1 MACTETDEFARGMHP
16 TGGLRP
22 PLLIGARPLAGEK
35 TPFAMHERI
44 LPGAAG
50 VSPPWFASRV
60 CNGDRLSRGG
70 TFRPWTRLARATI
83 ENRNRSAAIVGQQ
96 ERRAS
101 ARRGSQAAFA
111 TATVYRGEA
120 RFDRGPGS
128 HELQS
133 RIAIDQRQSSVNKSG
148 GRQPAVVSLNR
159 ACNGDRLSRGVI
171 AFLAHDRHPRHG
183 WLTPAALDSDV
194 RRRLHRKARFLPVRC
209 LPRGANAPRS

>member
-60 CNGDRLSRGG
+60 CNGDRLSR
-70 TFRPWTRLARATI
+70 
-83 ENRNRSAAIVGQQ
+83 
-96 ERRAS
+96 
-101 ARRGSQAAFA
+101 
-111 TATVYRGEA
+111 EA

-133 RIAIDQRQSSVNKSG
+133 RIAIDQRQSSVNRSG
-148 GRQPAVVSLNR
+148 GRQPAVVRKPRLQRRPCIAGGTPAVDPARTAKTKSLVRGERRRTRAAGVSPPWLANR
-159 ACNGDRLSRGVI
+159 ACNGDRVSRGLM
-171 AFLAHDRHPRHG
+171 AFLAHDRHQATTGAYANRLIG
-183 WLTPAALDSDV
+183 
-194 RRRLHRKARFLPVRC
+194 RRIRLHRRSSPV
-209 LPRGANAPRS
+209 LGPTGG